1 MAQLGLV
8 SEVGAERSLDFLAM
22 RCLGNP
28 GLPAGVGTVLGG
40 DQRPPYASLAGA
52 AGRQA
57 HLLPGRGRGL
67 PRDGGQVSVSGYVA
81 FRSTMARDVAGWA
94 PCVPETASLRE
105 PWARPRCPAGCGPA
119 LGAESSDSCA
129 KKVALLCSV
138 KANWAAVR
146 LASFF
151 CCFWCF
157 ISLGFALVFE
167 KGPPMH
173 SDKFP
178 CHHLM
183 SWGAGGGVTSRSQS
197 SREAS
202 LSPPL

>member
-8 SEVGAERSLDFLAM
+8 SEVGAERSLDSLAM

-81 FRSTMARDVAGWA
+81 FSQHDGQGCCRLGSMCPRDCKSA
-94 PCVPETASLRE
+94 
-105 PWARPRCPAGCGPA
+105 
-119 LGAESSDSCA
+119 
-129 KKVALLCSV
+129 
-138 KANWAAVR
+138 
-146 LASFF
+146 
-151 CCFWCF
+151 
-157 ISLGFALVFE
+157 
-167 KGPPMH
+167 
-173 SDKFP
+173 
-178 CHHLM
+178 
-183 SWGAGGGVTSRSQS
+183 
-197 SREAS
+197 
-202 LSPPL
+202 